1 MTNILET
8 ILWWLVSGVD
18 PGLPVSQPPA
28 PRLGLWRW
36 WMRSPWRKILKW
48 TSSFGSVSL
57 TCSVQSLDPSSDED
71 PRSCRTSR
79 SEESARPRRYPWE
92 SCHRT
97 PSEKQKII
105 LCLMIRGFQNYL
117 SFTSHPVP
125 GEGPSQP
132 GGGPPY
138 FLWPV
143 VTSRLYPAMWLVDIS
158 HVTVIQRSHWSV
170 PVLSRIALI
179 LSSSGPWWGW
189 DPPLVT
195 DPPAL
200 VFWR

>member
-1 MTNILET
+1 MSNILET

-28 PRLGLWRW
+28 PRLVLWRW

-48 TSSFGSVSL
+48 GSSFGSVSL

-97 PSEKQKII
+97 PSEKQNIIWWSEAFKII
-105 LCLMIRGFQNYL
+105 WASPRIRFLVRDRPSLAEVLRTSSDPWSRQDCILQCDWLILVTWLEYSALIGQYL
-117 SFTSHPVP
+117 SSP
-125 GEGPSQP
+125 E
-132 GGGPPY
+132 
-138 FLWPV
+138 
-143 VTSRLYPAMWLVDIS
+143 
-158 HVTVIQRSHWSV
+158 
-170 PVLSRIALI
+170 
-179 LSSSGPWWGW
+179 
-189 DPPLVT
+189 
-195 DPPAL
+195 
-200 VFWR
+200 